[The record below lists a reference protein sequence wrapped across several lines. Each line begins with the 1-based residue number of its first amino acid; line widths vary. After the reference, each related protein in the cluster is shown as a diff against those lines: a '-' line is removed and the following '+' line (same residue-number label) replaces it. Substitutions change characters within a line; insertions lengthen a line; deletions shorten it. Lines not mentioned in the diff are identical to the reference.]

1 MGLCKCP
8 KRRVTNQFCFEHR
21 VNVCEHCMVQ
31 KHPNCVVQSY
41 LQWLQD
47 SDYNPN
53 CLFCDQALADE
64 PCVRL
69 SCYHIF
75 HWVCLDKWARSLGND
90 TAPAGYTCQI
100 CNECIFPPEN
110 LVSPVADALR
120 QTLAEV
126 NWARAGLGMPLLE
139 GNNEKKPQFSYPV
152 GPRPPPEGQS
162 SLVSSHKDGAIP
174 KYSSPLATNRS
185 SLSKDAAMAASMAS
199 ISSTKPLLTS
209 SSIDFND
216 DTDENK
222 YKRRSALSWFA
233 RWYRTTIGPSLR
245 SRRTSQTQKYFLGF
259 MIFLAILSLLVI
271 FHHYGRSGDDDYAG
285 DPMLDPM
292 NNPNIRVGH

>member
-1 MGLCKCP
+1 MISYERFLDALSKITFGRIIFIIGV
-8 KRRVTNQFCFEHR
+8 KRKYFPDTLN
-21 VNVCEHCMVQ
+21 
-31 KHPNCVVQSY
+31 
-41 LQWLQD
+41 
-47 SDYNPN
+47 NPN
-53 CLFCDQALADE
+53 HLPRPKISIFVFQFQCSFCDQPLADE

-69 SCYHIF
+69 TCYHVF

-162 SLVSSHKDGAIP
+162 STLVSSHKDGAIP
-174 KYSSPLATNRS
+174 KYSR
-185 SLSKDAAMAASMAS
+185 
-199 ISSTKPLLTS
+199 
-209 SSIDFND
+209 
-216 DTDENK
+216 
-222 YKRRSALSWFA
+222 
-233 RWYRTTIGPSLR
+233 
-245 SRRTSQTQKYFLGF
+245 
-259 MIFLAILSLLVI
+259 
-271 FHHYGRSGDDDYAG
+271 
-285 DPMLDPM
+285 
-292 NNPNIRVGH
+292 